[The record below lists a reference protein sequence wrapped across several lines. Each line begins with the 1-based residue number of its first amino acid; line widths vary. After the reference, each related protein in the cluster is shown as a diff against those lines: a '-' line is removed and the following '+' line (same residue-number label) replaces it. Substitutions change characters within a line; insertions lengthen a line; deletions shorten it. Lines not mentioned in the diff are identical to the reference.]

1 VIALTAAALLVLAA
15 VFVALRRLLDSLVA
29 RLGLR
34 RLYGVGDRVAVG
46 DVEGEVI
53 AVGPLR
59 TKVREDAG
67 GVVSFANRT
76 VLETPVRTFSPDVR
90 QELRLGIPYR
100 ADWEHAERILLEE
113 GGEGSTVAVGLT
125 DDWVELVLRF
135 TGPTRDEVSR
145 AILLRLTDAGIPVAS
160 RTVEVKVGDPLDA
173 ARPSNVP

>member
-1 VIALTAAALLVLAA
+1 VTALAVAALLVLAA
-15 VFVALRRLLDSLVA
+15 VLVTLRRPIDSLVA

-34 RLYGVGDRVAVG
+34 RIYRVGDRVAVG

-76 VLETPVRTFSPDVR
+76 VLETPVRTISPDVR
-90 QELRLGIPYR
+90 GELRLGIPYR

-113 GGEGSTVAVGLT
+113 GGEGSSVAVGLT

-135 TGPTRDEVSR
+135 TGATRDEVSR
-145 AILLRLTDAGIPVAS
+145 AILRRLTDAGIPVAS